1 MGAIQSSLNS
11 VTATVA
17 GAVIAGQHGKQAK
30 AKDKEQGLLAE
41 EQFYESEGAIKKLG
55 LESKEAK
62 STLDK
67 AQKALGRTKE
77 GSKANKKRMT
87 EVEAAQVAFSELQD
101 RIKAKEAMRERA
113 SLVMQRTGIKER

>member
-17 GAVIAGQHGKQAK
+17 GAAIAGKHASESKGKS
-30 AKDKEQGLLAE
+30 KEQGLLAE

-62 STLDK
+62 NNLDK
-67 AQKALGRTKE
+67 AQKALKRTKE

-101 RIKAKEAMRERA
+101 KIKAKEAMRERA